1 MDDLVR
7 KINELKKER
16 GAVILAHNYQR
27 PEVQDVADFVGDSL
41 ELSREATKIDAK
53 VIVFCGVFFMAETAK
68 LLSPDK
74 IVLIP
79 DPEAKCAMAEMID
92 VEGLR
97 ELKSKHP
104 KAKVV
109 CYVNSTADIKAECD
123 ACCTSS
129 NAVSVVAGIDAEEI
143 IFVPDKYLAA
153 YVERQ
158 LKKSGVRR
166 KIIPWN
172 GFCPTHVKIIPNY
185 LRDLKKKY
193 PSALIITH
201 PECTPDTNREADA
214 VLSTSGMVKF
224 VKETDADTVIVGTET
239 GIIHKFKKEAP
250 NKMFIPAT
258 ELAVCPNMKM
268 ITLEKVYE
276 SLRDMK
282 YEVKVDEKIAKKAL
296 KAIDEMMKYPSSGE
310 P

>member
-16 GAVILAHNYQR
+16 DAVILAHNYQR
-27 PEVQDVADFVGDSL
+27 PEVQDIADFVGDSL

-79 DPEAKCAMAEMID
+79 DLGAKCAMAEMID
-92 VEGLR
+92 VPGLR

-158 LKKSGVRR
+158 LRARGVHKS
-166 KIIPWN
+166 IIPWN

-185 LRDLKKKY
+185 LRDLKGKY
-193 PSALIITH
+193 PSAVIITH
-201 PECTPDTNREADA
+201 PECTPDVNRESDA

-224 VKETDADTVIVGTET
+224 VKETSADTVIVGTET

-250 NKMFIPAT
+250 NKTFVPAT

-282 YEVKVDEKIAKKAL
+282 YEVKIDAKIAKKAL
-296 KAIDEMMKYPSSGE
+296 KAIDEMMKYA
-310 P
+310 